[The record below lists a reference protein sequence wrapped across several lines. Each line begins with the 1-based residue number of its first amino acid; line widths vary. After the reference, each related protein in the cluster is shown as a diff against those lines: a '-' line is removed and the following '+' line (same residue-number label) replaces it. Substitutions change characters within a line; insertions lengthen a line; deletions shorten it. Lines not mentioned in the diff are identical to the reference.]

1 MTRPH
6 GLDSLFR
13 SRSGNPEAARY
24 AWRYE
29 TEKLVGDVWVRF
41 AHWQVVDDG
50 QLDRHA
56 AAMGGEVRLVRKK
69 TGEVLVRWVD
79 GRRT

>member
-1 MTRPH
+1 MKPH

-13 SRSGNPEAARY
+13 SRSGDPEAQRY

-29 TEKLVGDVWVRF
+29 TLKLFGEEWKRVG
-41 AHWQVVDDG
+41 HWQVRNAE

-56 AAMGGEVRLVRKK
+56 TAMGGSVRLVRKK
-69 TGEVLVRWVD
+69 TGEVLATWLEGKRQ
-79 GRRT
+79 